1 MKIID
6 EMVWSNEIGKWV
18 TAEEYKLSKE
28 EIINLGEKFIQEC
41 IEIYGLSKFQRC
53 SPYLEVEKNI
63 YCRYSGDEDAEG
75 EQSPDAEYDRIA
87 NSIVVY
93 FPKIKSLKH
102 LAETIIHEFQH
113 YLQSPSWMARYYKMG
128 YTYDNHPYEL
138 AALKEESK

>member
-1 MKIID
+1 MERKK
-6 EMVWSNEIGKWV
+6 VKEI
-18 TAEEYKLSKE
+18 AEKLIE
-28 EIINLGEKFIQEC
+28 EC
-41 IEIYGLSKFQRC
+41 IDIYGLSKFQKC

-113 YLQSPSWMARYYKMG
+113 YLQSPTWMARYYKMG
-128 YTYDNHPYEL
+128 YTYDNHPYEI
-138 AALKEESK
+138 AALKEEINWKSIIK